1 MQHTLPFLLSK
12 LQVRGLLL
20 NQHPHIHVSVT
31 CSGLDVKNG
40 VCHELFF
47 RKKAVEEIWC
57 GAMTRLL
64 HHSCGLI
71 NPGSP
76 QSGGTSAIKNSVSI
90 L

>member
-1 MQHTLPFLLSK
+1 MW
-12 LQVRGLLL
+12 LQPGFCCLNWSSPPAVQY

-64 HHSCGLI
+64 HHRCGLI
-71 NPGSP
+71 NPGSH
-76 QSGGTSAIKNSVSI
+76 QGGAHPR
-90 L
+90 

>member
-1 MQHTLPFLLSK
+1 MVSVETNFCALHTCGH
-12 LQVRGLLL
+12 QL

-31 CSGLDVKNG
+31 CSGLHVKNG

-47 RKKAVEEIWC
+47 RKKAVKEIWC
-57 GAMTRLL
+57 GAMTQLL
-64 HHSCGLI
+64 HHRCGLI

-76 QSGGTSAIKNSVSI
+76 QGGGSSAIKNSVSI